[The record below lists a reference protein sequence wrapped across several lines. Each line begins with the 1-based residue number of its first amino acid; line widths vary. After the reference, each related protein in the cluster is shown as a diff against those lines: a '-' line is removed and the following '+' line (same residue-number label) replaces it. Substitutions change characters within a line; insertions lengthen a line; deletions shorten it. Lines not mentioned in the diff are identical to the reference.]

1 MQRSILLLHV
11 ASGQTHQSVLPYETG
26 PHNGTRQEQ
35 HQGEGIPSTLH
46 DTHIHW
52 ETRND
57 NNADRFGIVPSSSAL
72 PLVVVLVVVVN
83 TNACLS
89 LPLRPYLYD
98 LFETIQMSLQP
109 DEPTAAMT
117 EAKNAPGEEYE
128 EIREQVCVYVC
139 LFLPKDFCVAVRKA
153 NMGEVKRTKRW

>member
-1 MQRSILLLHV
+1 M

-128 EIREQVCVYVC
+128 EIREQVCACLCVC
-139 LFLPKDFCVAVRKA
+139 FCQKTFALLSEKQTWER
-153 NMGEVKRTKRW
+153 